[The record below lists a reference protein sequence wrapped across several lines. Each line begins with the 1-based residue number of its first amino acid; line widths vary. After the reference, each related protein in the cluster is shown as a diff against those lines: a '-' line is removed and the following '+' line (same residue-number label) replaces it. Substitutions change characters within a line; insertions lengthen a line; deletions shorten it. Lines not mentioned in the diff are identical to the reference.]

1 MAAKETVIC
10 VHSNDTD
17 YMLSLIE
24 RINKNKAS
32 PFHYKTYYIPAT
44 NEEEISKCIKYVK
57 EEGKDCVISFSDT
70 SSYVCAFVNERLGY
84 PSPSP
89 MSDVVGRDKYRTRM
103 LVSEFEWCY
112 GFNLGDPV
120 DLVVQNVKTFPCM
133 LKPALLF
140 GGKGA
145 FHCNDEPSLRA
156 KLLEVSTDNA
166 IVESVQALQNEV
178 VPIPGVKDSDKSFH
192 YMVEEF
198 IETNGTGVYQY
209 CMDVFVTRDGK
220 IIPYSIFEEFLFQD
234 GMFLGFVIPPIH
246 FDGDTKPFEDYAIHI
261 GNKLFNIGF
270 KNQCFN
276 IEMWRYPDGKFR
288 LVEINPRVATPF
300 VDLYEQYS
308 GNNMFNDV
316 TDLFLHNKEPT
327 STPLSVL
334 KDRIAANTHEEQ
346 FAMSI
351 DFSSRAMGVVSSIFN
366 YDLLVDLS
374 TKGYVVLFYTDR
386 DCVLT
391 EANATKLGKVITYVT
406 IKGTW
411 NEIVKEEKS
420 LREKLYMGLPQYSDC
435 FKYPKYFTVK

>member
-17 YMLSLIE
+17 YMLSIIE

-32 PFHYKTYYIPAT
+32 PFHYTMYYVPAT
-44 NEEEISKCIKYVK
+44 DEEEISKCIKYVK
-57 EEGKDCVISFSDT
+57 EEGKDCVISLSES
-70 SSYVCAFVNERLGY
+70 SSYLCALVNERLGY

-89 MSDVVGRDKYRTRM
+89 LANVVCRDKYRTRM
-103 LVSEFEWCY
+103 LVNEFEWCY

-156 KLLEVSTDNA
+156 KLLEVSMDNA

-178 VPIPGVKDSDKSFH
+178 VPIPGVKDSNKSFH

-209 CMDVFVTRDGK
+209 SMEVFVTRDGK
-220 IIPYSIFEEFLFQD
+220 IIPYSILEELLFQD
-234 GMFLGFVIPPIH
+234 GMFLGIVIPPIH
-246 FDGDTKPFEDYAIHI
+246 FDGDTKPFEDYVIHI

-288 LVEINPRVATPF
+288 LVEINPRVSTPC

-308 GNNMFNDV
+308 GNNMFDDV
-316 TDLFLHNKEPT
+316 TDLFLRNKEPT
-327 STPLSVL
+327 STPWSVL
-334 KDRIAANTHEEQ
+334 KDRIVANTHEEQ
-346 FAMSI
+346 FVMSI

-391 EANATKLGKVITYVT
+391 EVNATKLGIIITYVT

-411 NEIVKEEKS
+411 SEIVKEEKS